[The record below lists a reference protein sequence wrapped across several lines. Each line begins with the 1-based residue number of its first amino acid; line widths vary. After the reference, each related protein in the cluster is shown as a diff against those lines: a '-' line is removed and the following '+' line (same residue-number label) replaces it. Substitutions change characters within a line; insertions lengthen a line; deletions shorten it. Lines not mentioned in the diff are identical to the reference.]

1 MKDNRCV
8 NDASSRKYGLWFLK
22 DDKTV
27 SRKCNCCGIDFDYP
41 ITKRTLNQIKKQ
53 EIASK
58 LLKSFL
64 TVPLD
69 DPNLIGYFS
78 VILDEVID
86 YIDDAS
92 KSLLINRINELLNSP
107 YLDDENRLLF
117 QEIMFYI
124 RDNNTDLFYD
134 IREYFSAYNADN
146 LVFVTNNKR
155 SFSN

>member
-41 ITKRTLNQIKKQ
+41 ITKSALKQIKKQ
-53 EIASK
+53 EMASK

-69 DPNLIGYFS
+69 DPNLIGYFN
-78 VILDEVID
+78 VILEEVVD

-92 KSLLINRINELLNSP
+92 KSLLINRISELLNSD
-107 YLDDENRLLF
+107 YLDDENRLVQTSQYLAA
-117 QEIMFYI
+117 YI
-124 RDNNTDLFYD
+124 NQATYDLIIVDYELYD
-134 IREYFSAYNADN
+134 SVLDKPTTEFCS
-146 LVFVTNNKR
+146 
-155 SFSN
+155 